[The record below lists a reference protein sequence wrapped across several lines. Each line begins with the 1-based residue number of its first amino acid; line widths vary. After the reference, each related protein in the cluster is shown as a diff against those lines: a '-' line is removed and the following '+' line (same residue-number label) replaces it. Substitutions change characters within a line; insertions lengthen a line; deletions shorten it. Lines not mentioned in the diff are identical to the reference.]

1 MCGICGI
8 VGFGDL
14 ATVEHM
20 AETIAHRGPDGQG
33 SLFLPHERVGLGFS
47 RLAVI
52 DLSENGNQPMTSED
66 GLVSLVF
73 NGEIYNFTE
82 LRQQLER
89 TGRRFRSRTDTEV
102 ILGLYE
108 REGPSCIER
117 LNGMFALAVLDRSRG
132 RMTLARD
139 RLGIKPL
146 YYYEGEGRF
155 VFGSEIKAI
164 LASGGYQPD
173 LDLQAMHD
181 YFTYL
186 YVPWPQTI
194 FRGIRQVAPGEIID
208 VDLRTMALRRRP
220 YWSLVGGPSVR
231 GAEAQEEIR
240 WLLTDAVRRQRIA
253 DVPLGVFLSGGV
265 DSPILTGLMAEA
277 SPDPIKTFTVVF
289 EGAGFDYYDERTPA
303 RAIAE
308 RFGTEHHEVPVRV
321 SDPTAM
327 IDLTHFFDQPFGNPT
342 LYLAYLISR
351 ETRREVTVA
360 LSGAGGDELF
370 AGYPRYRAGAL
381 AQRLRWLPRGLLR
394 AAGRTLRVM
403 PDNYRTMTL
412 RRAREFFEGLDAD
425 SIRQFVN
432 WTYFF
437 PAGRKGE
444 LLGSGAEG
452 PISPAERVI
461 RERWDEVEGLDA
473 GNRFLGVDVRSFLVD
488 NILEYTDKMSM
499 AVSLEVRVP
508 YLDHRLVELALRVPF
523 EEKLRGGTGKAIL
536 RETFRDLL
544 LPAVASGPKRGFN
557 APLGA
562 WMRDDLDRYFD
573 LNMPRQ
579 RVGREGLMNWECI
592 QRLRAEHRSGRRDNS
607 YELFAILMFD
617 AWYRRNLLGEDVE
630 SATAS
635 HGTV

>member
-1 MCGICGI
+1 VCGICGV

-14 ATVEHM
+14 ATLETM
-20 AETIAHRGPDGQG
+20 AETLAHRGPDAKG
-33 SLFLPHERVGLGFS
+33 SLFLADESVGLGFR

-52 DLSENGNQPMTSED
+52 DLSDEGNQPMGSAD

-73 NGEIYNFTE
+73 NGEIYNFSE
-82 LRQQLER
+82 LRQELER
-89 TGRRFRSRTDTEV
+89 SGRSFRSRTDTEV

-108 REGPSCIER
+108 RDGPSCIER
-117 LNGMFALAVLDRSRG
+117 LDGMFALAVLDRRSG
-132 RMTLARD
+132 HLLLARD

-146 YYYEGEGRF
+146 YYYRGEGRF
-155 VFGSEIKAI
+155 VFGSEIKSI
-164 LASGGYQPD
+164 LASGAYRPD
-173 LDLQAMHD
+173 LDPQAMRD
-181 YFTYL
+181 FFTYL

-194 FRGIRQVAPGEIID
+194 FRGILQVGPGEMLD
-208 VDLRTMALRRRP
+208 VDLRTLAIERRTYWRP
-220 YWSLVGGPSVR
+220 DGGPAIR
-231 GAEAQEEIR
+231 GAEARGEIR
-240 WLLTDAVRRQRIA
+240 RLLTDAVRRQCVA

-277 SPDPIKTFTVVF
+277 SPRPVKTFTVVF
-289 EGAGFDYYDERTPA
+289 EGSGLGYYDESSTA
-303 RAIAE
+303 RAVAK

-327 IDLTHFFDQPFGNPT
+327 IDLIRFFDQPFGNPT

-370 AGYPRYRAGAL
+370 AGYPRYRAAVL
-381 AQRLRWLPRGLLR
+381 ARRLQWLPRRLLR
-394 AAGRTLRVM
+394 IAASSLRPI
-403 PDNYRTMTL
+403 PDGYRTMTL
-412 RRAREFFEGLDAD
+412 RRAREFFEGLDPD
-425 SIRQFVN
+425 PVQQLVN

-437 PAGRKGE
+437 TEDGKRALLTSVDHGRAVP
-444 LLGSGAEG
+444 S
-452 PISPAERVI
+452 ERVV
-461 RERWDEVEGLDA
+461 RERWDEVDRLEA
-473 GNRFLGVDVRSFLVD
+473 GNQMLAADIRSFLVD
-488 NILEYTDKMSM
+488 NVLEYTDKMSM

-508 YLDHRLVELALRVPF
+508 YLDHNLVDLALRVPF
-523 EEKLRGGTGKAIL
+523 REKLRGGTGKAIL

-544 LPAVASGPKRGFN
+544 PAAVASGSKRGFN

-562 WMRDDLDRYFD
+562 WMRDHLDRYFD

-579 RVGREGLMNWECI
+579 RVEREGLMRWESI

-617 AWYRRNLLGEDVE
+617 AWYRRYLLGEDVE

-635 HGTV
+635 HGAR